1 MSIKE
6 FCTTDGI
13 GIKNERFEMD
23 AEGIISTTA
32 EICQVGWQ
40 FDGRG
45 NGMCEKYERKLY
57 GQNRISG
64 WECDISEEG
73 EKEE

>member
-32 EICQVGWQ
+32 EIC
-40 FDGRG
+40 
-45 NGMCEKYERKLY
+45 
-57 GQNRISG
+57 
-64 WECDISEEG
+64 
-73 EKEE
+73 